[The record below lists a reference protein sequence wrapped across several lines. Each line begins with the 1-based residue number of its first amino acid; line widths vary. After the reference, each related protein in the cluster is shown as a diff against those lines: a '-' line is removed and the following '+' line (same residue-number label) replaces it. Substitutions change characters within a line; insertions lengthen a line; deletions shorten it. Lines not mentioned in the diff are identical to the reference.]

1 MEAVLKKW
9 GNSLAVR
16 LPNAFVKECSLKEN
30 RKVDITTERGKIV
43 LTPKRKHP
51 RYELASLLEKVTDSN
66 RHELIDFGKP
76 VGREIL

>member
-30 RKVDITTERGKIV
+30 RKVDITAERGKIV

-51 RYELASLLEKVTDSN
+51 RYELASLVDKITAKN
-66 RHELIDFGKP
+66 RHELIDFGLP
-76 VGREIL
+76 VGRETL

>member
-9 GNSLAVR
+9 GNSVALR
-16 LPNAFVKECSLKEN
+16 LPNAILKEFALKEN
-30 RKVDITTERGKIV
+30 RKIYITAEKGKIV
-43 LTPKRKHP
+43 LTPKQKQP
-51 RYELASLLEKVTDSN
+51 RYELASLLDKVTDSN